1 MRTHD
6 VSEQLEIKEF
16 ARFEAAQGG
25 RVKPRSRL
33 SDANVYGDDFALVA
47 VRDGFYADELRVYY
61 VSRGRV
67 YVVRSPRMRSG
78 QGYRRI
84 SALPDDTR
92 ALDESCF
99 DPDDSEDQ
107 AVFVVADCI
116 DCIDGIDC

>member
-16 ARFEAAQGG
+16 ARFEATQGV

-33 SDANVYGDDFALVA
+33 PDANVYGDDFALVA

-84 SALPDDTR
+84 STLPEETR

-99 DPDDSEDQ
+99 DPDDPDDQ

-116 DCIDGIDC
+116 DGIG